1 MKAEREW
8 RDPAKR
14 SILAKTSL
22 DSVIDVFSFI
32 LPIYHPRRI
41 YASQVEPA
49 RICGFALAPDP
60 GGWRGPQLSSVVS
73 TLWRRRQLEQ
83 L

>member
-14 SILAKTSL
+14 STLAKTSL

-41 YASQVEPA
+41 YASQVHE
-49 RICGFALAPDP
+49 
-60 GGWRGPQLSSVVS
+60 SVV
-73 TLWRRRQLEQ
+73 LHWRLIQRAGGDLS
-83 L
+83 

>member
-41 YASQVEPA
+41 YASPVEPA
-49 RICGFALAPDP
+49 RICGFALALDP
-60 GGWRGPQLSSVVS
+60 EGWRGRQLSSVVS

>member
-32 LPIYHPRRI
+32 LLIYHPRRI
-41 YASQVEPA
+41 YASQGTSAE
-49 RICGFALAPDP
+49 
-60 GGWRGPQLSSVVS
+60 LSRQHSLEAKATRTAVVVANLI
-73 TLWRRRQLEQ
+73 TPHPWL
-83 L
+83 